1 MQSLNYMK
9 VDSLNKLNFPTEH
22 TQIPFEILTG
32 EENLRYRIYL
42 NHIDDKIYNE
52 IRERIINNRPMF
64 PLYFGSAPF
73 SCYIEYID
81 EYNYELKASDEYET
95 ITTAINAEKVAKI
108 DIGSIGGT
116 LVKERMTRNFGGKDE
131 SLRRLVLIFMR
142 KKVIP

>member
-1 MQSLNYMK
+1 MK

-116 LVKERMTRNFGGKDE
+116 LVKERMTRNFGGEGRIIKE
-131 SLRRLVLIFMR
+131 TCAYIYEE
-142 KKVIP
+142 KVIP